1 MNQKVEFSQTSIGLQ
16 MGALNLGN
24 YYHFIELEIRGLG
37 YKKKEIYWNNLEY
50 GGKTGENSP
59 AQTIS
64 CSAIVDSLILVFLT
78 GSYTPLQQ
86 VIHSTSVVFKLWG

>member
-37 YKKKEIYWNNLEY
+37 YKKKEIY
-50 GGKTGENSP
+50 
-59 AQTIS
+59 
-64 CSAIVDSLILVFLT
+64 
-78 GSYTPLQQ
+78 
-86 VIHSTSVVFKLWG
+86 